1 MNKQKIMALLLSS
14 LISVNQITSIANA
27 TTLYNT
33 DGDDNNSTII
43 STTESLEEDLVED
56 NTSLDNS
63 DESVSNEVDE
73 SENSEDINSGEDF
86 IEEDIETPDET
97 LENDANIDNT
107 NSEINN
113 STSTPEENTEA
124 EDTNPTPEENT
135 EINDSDLVPYS
146 AWENNQY
153 LIDEVISKTEV
164 SDINQVTYGDLK
176 EIKALDLSFTY
187 SGLPEIVSKF
197 SSLVILDASGAC
209 IGLDDYSINKFFN
222 IITQLTSLEELTIS
236 YNGLSTIPDSISELD
251 NLKFLYAN
259 GNHFNCVPN
268 SILSLPNL
276 NYLELAGCNIS
287 EIPNNIDTLSNLIIL
302 ELAENNLSSLPS
314 SIGNMSSLRYIGLNY
329 NEFYEFPNEVL
340 TLKNLED
347 LAINN
352 NHLIEIPDEIST
364 IIGDKT
370 VFSLDITNNQVYSL
384 PELTTQK
391 IICYNNFIEQYYAG
405 FPYNA
410 QLKLESN
417 PLRLDV
423 NEIISSERFKE
434 FVYVYKLESAST
446 GITESLDERIELD
459 LIIDGKVV
467 TPEDLSK
474 FDEGVYTGKLKIRG
488 SDLDNK
494 ASETSETFKILI
506 GDVDY
511 EEEEKPEINIPED
524 ATGVIPF
531 EYWENCTPLMTATYA
546 ALDGKNISEITFED
560 LATIDTL
567 YLINQDLDDLPQ
579 LVTKYTNLKNLFID
593 SNKFREIPKE
603 IFEIKNLEVLSLSG
617 NGLNYISDKI
627 GTLSNLSCLDLSYN
641 TGIQDSLDN
650 VFELTSLSELHLSG
664 CNLYTISDKI
674 NNLKNLSYLGL
685 YDNQL
690 TSINGYADSIFN
702 SGNLFYL
709 ENDFYKQMIL
719 KNTDVT
725 LSKEDLTNKEYLNSL
740 VEVKSINPYN
750 DIDYS
755 DELNPG
761 HVLEF
766 IVDGKVVSAE
776 ELSKYPDGTYEASLK
791 IQSAD
796 ISNTAAITADTVK
809 VKIEGN
815 TNTTLDSTNSTK
827 PSTGTNNNNSN
838 GSKPNKLP
846 QTGNLGS
853 LGLLFTGLLS
863 LAGGSKLFNKNNTNK

>member
-1 MNKQKIMALLLSS
+1 
-14 LISVNQITSIANA
+14 
-27 TTLYNT
+27 
-33 DGDDNNSTII
+33 
-43 STTESLEEDLVED
+43 
-56 NTSLDNS
+56 
-63 DESVSNEVDE
+63 
-73 SENSEDINSGEDF
+73 
-86 IEEDIETPDET
+86 
-97 LENDANIDNT
+97 
-107 NSEINN
+107 
-113 STSTPEENTEA
+113 
-124 EDTNPTPEENT
+124 
-135 EINDSDLVPYS
+135 
-146 AWENNQY
+146 
-153 LIDEVISKTEV
+153 
-164 SDINQVTYGDLK
+164 
-176 EIKALDLSFTY
+176 
-187 SGLPEIVSKF
+187 
-197 SSLVILDASGAC
+197 
-209 IGLDDYSINKFFN
+209 
-222 IITQLTSLEELTIS
+222 
-236 YNGLSTIPDSISELD
+236 
-251 NLKFLYAN
+251 
-259 GNHFNCVPN
+259 
-268 SILSLPNL
+268 
-276 NYLELAGCNIS
+276 
-287 EIPNNIDTLSNLIIL
+287 
-302 ELAENNLSSLPS
+302 
-314 SIGNMSSLRYIGLNY
+314 
-329 NEFYEFPNEVL
+329 
-340 TLKNLED
+340 
-347 LAINN
+347 
-352 NHLIEIPDEIST
+352 
-364 IIGDKT
+364 
-370 VFSLDITNNQVYSL
+370 
-384 PELTTQK
+384 
-391 IICYNNFIEQYYAG
+391 
-405 FPYNA
+405 
-410 QLKLESN
+410 
-417 PLRLDV
+417 
-423 NEIISSERFKE
+423 
-434 FVYVYKLESAST
+434 
-446 GITESLDERIELD
+446 
-459 LIIDGKVV
+459 
-467 TPEDLSK
+467 
-474 FDEGVYTGKLKIRG
+474 
-488 SDLDNK
+488 
-494 ASETSETFKILI
+494 
-506 GDVDY
+506 
-511 EEEEKPEINIPED
+511 
-524 ATGVIPF
+524 
-531 EYWENCTPLMTATYA
+531 MTATYA

-603 IFEIKNLEVLSLSG
+603 IFELKNLEVLSLSG

-627 GTLSNLSCLDLSYN
+627 GTLSNLSFLDLSYN

>member
-86 IEEDIETPDET
+86 IEED
-97 LENDANIDNT
+97 IDNT

-603 IFEIKNLEVLSLSG
+603 IFELKNLEVLSLSG

-627 GTLSNLSCLDLSYN
+627 GTLSNLSFLDLSYN